1 MIQFVSSSSSIIK
14 HPLSGRQNPAR
25 GPMQKSDIQ
34 IIGGVYNAIKNKK
47 GQFRI
52 KRRKWNDN

>member
-1 MIQFVSSSSSIIK
+1 MIQFVVGSSSIIK

>member
-1 MIQFVSSSSSIIK
+1 MMRFEASSSSIIK
-14 HPLSGRQNPAR
+14 HPPSGRQNPAR
-25 GPMQKSDIQ
+25 GPVQKSDIQ

-47 GQFRI
+47 GQFRV